1 MLVSYQD
8 SIFGIDWFAN
18 ASEMALTL
26 FTKLNYS
33 QCQHSAKDFQ
43 EMGYIWSSSQCL
55 QYKVPNF
62 FSNCLIIGTAA
73 QFDLHCLSGRKF
85 QTPGFPQMTKSLNQA
100 RYSVCRLAVHDDGIV
115 K

>member
-43 EMGYIWSSSQCL
+43 EMAISGPVHSARNIKFPISSAT
-55 QYKVPNF
+55 V
-62 FSNCLIIGTAA
+62 
-73 QFDLHCLSGRKF
+73 
-85 QTPGFPQMTKSLNQA
+85 
-100 RYSVCRLAVHDDGIV
+100 
-115 K
+115 